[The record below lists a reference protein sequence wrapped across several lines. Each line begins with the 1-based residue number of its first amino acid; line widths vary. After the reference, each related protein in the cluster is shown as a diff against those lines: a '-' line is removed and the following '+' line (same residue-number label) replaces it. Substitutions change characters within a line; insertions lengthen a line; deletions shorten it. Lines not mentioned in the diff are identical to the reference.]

1 MRVAVA
7 GSYAPGGALQAGGMK
22 EVRLF
27 LTIRD
32 SEPLDPLGAS
42 RALNGLMSQSQ

>member
-7 GSYAPGGALQAGGMK
+7 GSYAPGGTLHTGGMK

-27 LTIRD
+27 LTI
-32 SEPLDPLGAS
+32 ETVKPLDPLGAT